1 MEPTKTTTKKKDS
14 VPKIHAIE
22 RPKLSYQTSFTRLRF
37 SKLEYEFFVATNV
50 NVKLY
55 TYCTNTFVADSIIMT
70 KIQYILT
77 DFIFNTPLISGSSK
91 SAEIGK
97 NSINFN
103 ILYFR

>member
-55 TYCTNTFVADSIIMT
+55 NIYYFWYFGTLLLDIWFQNDIPPDIGQFGCYCTEYAQLFLLDTQHSLIFV
-70 KIQYILT
+70 
-77 DFIFNTPLISGSSK
+77 
-91 SAEIGK
+91 
-97 NSINFN
+97 
-103 ILYFR
+103 R